1 MSLKEFNYG
10 STIIKS
16 DAKFEF
22 NSRLSNFKV
31 EGLFMVELKIYCGR
45 KKMYFASDTFKDV
58 TINYAINR
66 VFQDKIDDKVTFHKG
81 HNYFAEFS
89 IYKLTPIKRPKYVK
103 TDTYINT
110 SRRKYLLRERINIS
124 F

>member
-1 MSLKEFNYG
+1 MLKEFNYG
-10 STIIKS
+10 STIINS
-16 DAKFEF
+16 DVKLKFD
-22 NSRLSNFKV
+22 SRLSKYRV
-31 EGLFMVELKIYCGR
+31 EGEFKVELKIYCGR
-45 KKMYFASDTFKDV
+45 KKMYFAEDIYQDV
-58 TINYAINR
+58 TIGYAIKN
-66 VFQDKIDDKVTFHKG
+66 VFKNKIEEKVTFHKG

-103 TDTYINT
+103 TDTYIDT

>member
-1 MSLKEFNYG
+1 MLKEFNYG
-10 STIIKS
+10 STIINS
-16 DAKFEF
+16 DAKLKFD
-22 NSRLSNFKV
+22 SRLSNFKV

-66 VFQDKIDDKVTFHKG
+66 VFQKKIEERVTFHKG

-89 IYKLTPIKRPKYVK
+89 IYKLTPIKRAKYVK
-103 TDTYINT
+103 TDTYIDT
-110 SRRKYLLRERINIS
+110 SRRKYLLRERVNIS